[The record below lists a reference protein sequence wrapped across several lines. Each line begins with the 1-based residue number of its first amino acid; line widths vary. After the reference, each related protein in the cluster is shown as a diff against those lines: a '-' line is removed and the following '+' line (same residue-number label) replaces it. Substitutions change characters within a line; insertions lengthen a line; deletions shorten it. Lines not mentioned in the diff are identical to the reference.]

1 MPKEGVSMHDYL
13 IGMLECPACHGE
25 LDWNICEHRGTRV
38 ETADSRCRA
47 CDASYPVREGI
58 GIFLTADLSR
68 DDLWAQMDSWLPKY
82 LREHPD
88 IERLL
93 MESPL
98 AELDPADQRFRANV
112 LEERGQ
118 FDEAKAAREAA
129 VPIYTAEH
137 LSASA
142 SQTDFIIE
150 RLSSGTGPVVDLAS
164 GAGAL
169 VEEMARRLTRPV
181 VATDFSPS
189 ILRRDRVR
197 LEHFGLYDRISLIAF
212 DARRTPFK
220 DRVVKTMTS
229 NVGLSN
235 IRDPGALLEELRRI
249 VDGHFLSICHFFD
262 EEDEANAEAIR
273 ELRLESSYRS
283 ATMKAFTGAGWKV
296 EAANAVSARAKPT
309 PRSTLLGA
317 GIDGLPVVDTVLEFC
332 VLVAE
337 GCDAWSSPTK

>member
-1 MPKEGVSMHDYL
+1 MHEYL
-13 IGMLECPACHGE
+13 IEMLECPACHGE
-25 LDWNICEHRGTRV
+25 LDWQIGERRGERV

-47 CDASYPVREGI
+47 CDTSYPVREGI
-58 GIFLTADLSR
+58 GVFLTSDLSR
-68 DDLWAQMDSWLPKY
+68 DDLWAQMDSWLPRY
-82 LREHPD
+82 LQEHPD
-88 IERLL
+88 IECLL

-98 AELDPADQRFRANV
+98 EELDPADQRFRANV

-118 FDEAKAAREAA
+118 FDQAKAIRESAT
-129 VPIYTAEH
+129 PIYTAEH

-142 SQTDFIIE
+142 SQTDFVIE
-150 RLSSGTGPVVDLAS
+150 CLSSGTGPVVDLAS

-169 VEEMARRLTRPV
+169 VEEIARRLTRPV

-197 LEHFGLYDRISLIAF
+197 LEHFGLYDRVSLVAF
-212 DARRTPFK
+212 DARLTPFK
-220 DRVVKTMTS
+220 DRAVKTMTS

-235 IRDPGALLEELRRI
+235 IREPGTLLEELRRI
-249 VDGHFLSICHFFD
+249 IDGRFLSICHFFD

-273 ELRLESSYRS
+273 ELRLESLYRS
-283 ATMKAFTGAGWKV
+283 ATMKAFTDAGWKV
-296 EAANAVSARAKPT
+296 EAANTVSARAEPT

-317 GIDGLPVVDTVLEFC
+317 GIDGLPVTETVLEFC

-337 GCDAWSSPTK
+337 GCDATN